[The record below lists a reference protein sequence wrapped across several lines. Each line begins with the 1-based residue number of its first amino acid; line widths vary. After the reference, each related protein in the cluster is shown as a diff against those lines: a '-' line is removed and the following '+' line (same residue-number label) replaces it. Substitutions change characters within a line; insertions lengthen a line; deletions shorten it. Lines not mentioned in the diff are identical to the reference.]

1 MSSRSPL
8 WDRYPGQ
15 CDFSQKRSHKPLRDG
30 TRPRSLLV
38 FKVANVFFFPCLS
51 NLPACRGFPDSFSF
65 PFSLPSLLSPFL
77 PCYFLY
83 LSLDPFLPT
92 FLPTFLLSYFLC
104 LYVSLLLSPLF
115 LLFASSLP
123 TARPLLSSLL
133 IFFDSLITRLRT
145 VHCCMECVRRW

>member
-1 MSSRSPL
+1 MRGIASWLVSSRSPL

-77 PCYFLY
+77 PCYFPVTSFIRLWI
-83 LSLDPFLPT
+83 LS
-92 FLPTFLLSYFLC
+92 FLLSY
-104 LYVSLLLSPLF
+104 LLSYLHMSLHLPASLPLF
-115 LLFASSLP
+115 SYSFLPPFHCPSPPFLF
-123 TARPLLSSLL
+123 TD
-133 IFFDSLITRLRT
+133 FFD
-145 VHCCMECVRRW
+145 